1 MEKERQTQINPR
13 MAKLHSYIAQR
24 RMRVLNIGQSRECA
38 YGEVM
43 DYLPTTRC
51 ERGQ

>member
-24 RMRVLNIGQSRECA
+24 RMRVLNIGQSREFA
-38 YGEVM
+38 FGEV